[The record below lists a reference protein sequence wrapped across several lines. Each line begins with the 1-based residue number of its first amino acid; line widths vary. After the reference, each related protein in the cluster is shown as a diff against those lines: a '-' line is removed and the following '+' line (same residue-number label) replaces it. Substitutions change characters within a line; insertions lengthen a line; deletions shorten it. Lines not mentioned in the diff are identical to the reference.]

1 LIGDPA
7 LRLRLARQARR
18 LALERFDWERLGELQ
33 RSILAEL
40 AGSPLV
46 IRPAGEP
53 DIPELDRIQRSSPEA
68 VLWEP
73 QGYLAYDCL
82 VAELDGRVVGFVV
95 CRILDDKEGE
105 VLSLVVDPPFRRRG
119 IGKRLMLQVLGRSRE
134 SWFLEVRQSNSPA
147 LILYRNL
154 GFQEIS
160 RRPNYYQ
167 DTGETAVVMRRFSC

>member
-1 LIGDPA
+1 M
-7 LRLRLARQARR
+7 
-18 LALERFDWERLGELQ
+18 
-33 RSILAEL
+33 
-40 AGSPLV
+40 
-46 IRPAGEP
+46 
-53 DIPELDRIQRSSPEA
+53 
-68 VLWEP
+68 
-73 QGYLAYDCL
+73 AYDCL